1 MKKLLII
8 NLFVF
13 ALIFS
18 AKAQDEK
25 HFLQGGLMFQKV
37 QKLYWENGFALDYS
51 NKNILDR
58 KIHFGFAYASSRFG
72 SAMGSN
78 AIKQDNFI
86 VSANYHFF
94 NKKKLNLTL
103 GFNTGF
109 FNADY
114 EIEAFDVLDK
124 NSLLLALN
132 IGVAY
137 KYNDKL
143 TASLSTGYNIIS
155 GNGASGPGT
164 LFPVYYRMAA
174 FYSIFNK

>member
-1 MKKLLII
+1 MKKLIII

-13 ALIFS
+13 ALMFY
-18 AKAQDEK
+18 AKAQDVQ

-58 KIHFGFAYASSRFG
+58 KIHFGFAYATSRLG
-72 SAMGSN
+72 SAVGSN

-86 VSANYHFF
+86 VSANYHFLSD
-94 NKKKLNLTL
+94 KKLNITL
-103 GFNTGF
+103 GLNTGF
-109 FNADY
+109 FSADY
-114 EIEAFDVLDK
+114 ESELFDVLDN
-124 NSLLLALN
+124 NSMLLALN
-132 IGVAY
+132 LGVFY
-137 KYNDKL
+137 KFNDKL

-155 GNGASGPGT
+155 SNGASGPGT